1 MPSLHLTSVPLTQPL
16 VPFPPGSQVQC
27 RKCTALDKVPRKR
40 VGHEDVVLGHGGD
53 ARVVA
58 DDARQGDLGQGLP
71 LLCAEHVLVF
81 PPKPAREHP
90 QTSYLKLSRT
100 GRTSPGVY
108 CSPDARGPQQTPPLQ
123 HRRAPSP
130 QAASGVQTSVD
141 PTHGTKPSCL
151 DAPPQRFP
159 RHQCC

>member
-27 RKCTALDKVPRKR
+27 RKCIALDKVPRKC

-53 ARVVA
+53 ACVVA

-71 LLCAEHVLVF
+71 LLCAEHILVF

-90 QTSYLKLSRT
+90 
-100 GRTSPGVY
+100 
-108 CSPDARGPQQTPPLQ
+108 
-123 HRRAPSP
+123 
-130 QAASGVQTSVD
+130 
-141 PTHGTKPSCL
+141 
-151 DAPPQRFP
+151 
-159 RHQCC
+159 